1 MKIRDVVLQDRLDQM
16 VNARTWTFNINLVDP
31 VTEFKVWFF
40 AKNYATGPNEAGCIP
55 YLIEEI
61 AVIDGSEVIVSMN
74 GAECMAMYCFDH
86 GRAPFH
92 WHQEM
97 GGMSQYWCL
106 PITFGRHLWDPEWI
120 FDPRKFRN
128 PQLRITFDVANL
140 LPAGAAGGYALPVVG
155 APQISVWAKIMEEG
169 ARPRGYLMTKQLKE
183 FASLARGQEITYL
196 PTDFPI
202 RKVMIRAYK
211 QCGQMND
218 AITRL
223 KLSQDEDKWIPWD
236 LNSHDFIWL
245 MRDWFPEISWHLKHS
260 MDDLEQREHYGGT
273 YCQGLLTCASDGA
286 AVSVRG
292 WAGNCFTADIT
303 DITGGAT
310 TDIEVWSKC
319 QTRTPFDCYCY
330 PFGDQD
336 NAEDWLQVAPMGNL
350 RLILTQGTLG
360 YLEQIVVQQAHP
372 Y

>member
-40 AKNYATGPNEAGCIP
+40 AKNHGTGPNEAGCIP

-61 AVIDGSEVIVSMN
+61 AVVDGSEVITSMN
-74 GAECMAMYCFDH
+74 GAEVMAMYCFDH
-86 GRAPFH
+86 AKAPFH

-106 PITFGRHLWDPEWI
+106 PITFGRHLWDPNWI

-128 PQLRITFDVANL
+128 PQFRITFNQAAVA
-140 LPAGAAGGYALPVVG
+140 AVGAGGYLTAAAG
-155 APQISVWAKIMEEG
+155 APQISLWAKVMEEG
-169 ARPRGYLMTKQLKE
+169 AAPRGYLMTKQLKE
-183 FASLARGQEITYL
+183 FASLAGGQEITYL
-196 PTDFPI
+196 PTDFNI
-202 RKVMIRAYK
+202 RKLMVRAYK
-211 QCGQMND
+211 KCGQMND

-223 KLSQDEDKWIPWD
+223 KLSQDEDRWIPWD
-236 LNSHDFIWL
+236 LNSHDFIFL
-245 MRDWFPEISWHLKHS
+245 MRDWFHQVEWKLKHS

-273 YCQGLLTCASDGA
+273 YAQGLLTCASDGA

-292 WAGNCFTADIT
+292 WADNCFYADIV

-310 TDIEVWSKC
+310 TDIEVWSEC

-330 PFGDQD
+330 PFGDQSD
-336 NAEDWLQVAPMGNL
+336 PADWLDVSGMGNL
-350 RLILTQGTLG
+350 RLILTQGATG
-360 YLEQIVVQQAHP
+360 YTEQVVVQQAHP